1 MKILPALPAQIKQA
15 ARTLRRGGLVAF
27 PTETVYGLGA
37 NAFDALAVA
46 RIFEVKQRPEFDPL
60 IIHLAS
66 PEETQLVWSE
76 QPELAYRLI
85 RQFWPGPLTLVYFKN
100 KKIPD
105 IVTAGL
111 PTAAARMP
119 DHPVALALLREA
131 GLPVAAPSANLFGR
145 LSPTTAKHVA
155 EQLGS
160 RIDLILDGGKTPIG
174 IESTVLDL
182 TGDPTL
188 LRPGG
193 IPVEEIEAV
202 IGPIK
207 SASTSPRPLSPGQ
220 LPQHYAPRTPLTI
233 IKEPIH
239 LPAGL
244 KIGYLAFRSP
254 PTAIKAARVEILSPR
269 GDLREAAANLFEAL
283 HRLDQ
288 ADLDLILAEPLPERG
303 LGRAIM
309 DRLRKAAG
317 TNSPPSLTS

>member
-1 MKILPALPAQIKQA
+1 MKIRPALQAHIKEAAQI
-15 ARTLRRGGLVAF
+15 LRQGGLVAF

-66 PEETQLVWSE
+66 PEETRLVWSD
-76 QPELAYRLI
+76 QPEMAKELI
-85 RQFWPGPLTLVYFKN
+85 KQFWPGPLTLVYFKN

-105 IVTAGL
+105 IVAAGL

-119 DHPVALALLREA
+119 DHPVALALLQEA
-131 GLPVAAPSANLFGR
+131 ALPVAAPSANLFGR
-145 LSPTTAKHVA
+145 LSPTTAEHVA

-160 RIDLILDGGKTPIG
+160 QVDLILDGGKTPVG

-193 IPVEEIEAV
+193 TPVEEIESV

-207 SASTSPRPLSPGQ
+207 IASTSSQPLSPGQ
-220 LPQHYAPRTPLTI
+220 LEHHYAPRTPLAI
-233 IKEPIH
+233 IKEPVQ
-239 LPAGL
+239 LPPGL
-244 KIGYLAFRSP
+244 KIGYLAFSTP
-254 PTAIKAARVEILSPR
+254 PPELNVVQVEILSPR
-269 GDLREAAANLFEAL
+269 RDLREAAANLFEAL

-288 ADLDLILAEPLPERG
+288 ANLDLILAETFPEQG

-317 TNSPPSLTS
+317 AHSPLKPAG